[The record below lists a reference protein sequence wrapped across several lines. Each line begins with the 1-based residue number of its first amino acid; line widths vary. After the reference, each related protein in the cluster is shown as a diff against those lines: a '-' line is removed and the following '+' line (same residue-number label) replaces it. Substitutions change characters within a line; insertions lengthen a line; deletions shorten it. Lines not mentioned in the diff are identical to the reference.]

1 MDIKKI
7 SDESG
12 GLIEYLSSRELKPD
26 EKVAALRSA
35 AGTIESILNA
45 EIITILMARLL
56 SGPRQGNN

>member
-1 MDIKKI
+1 MMDMKKI

-12 GLIEYLSSRELKPD
+12 NLIEYLSTRELKPD

-45 EIITILMARLL
+45 ELITVLMGRILI
-56 SGPRQGNN
+56 GK